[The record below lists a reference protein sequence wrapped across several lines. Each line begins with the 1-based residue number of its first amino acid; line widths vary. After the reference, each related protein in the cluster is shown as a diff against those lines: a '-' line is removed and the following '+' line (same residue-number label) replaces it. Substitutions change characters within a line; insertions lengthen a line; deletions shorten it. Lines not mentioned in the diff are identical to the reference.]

1 MRLFLLIIPVI
12 ILVLIQW
19 PIRFF
24 LWLYHKKNPERAD
37 QLYYAC
43 LHHGCRIVL
52 FFGGIKISLKGE
64 EILNRPETVLY
75 VGNHRSI
82 FDIVIF
88 LALHKEPAAFISKVE
103 NHKVPILGKWMDLIH
118 CLYLDRDNLRQGLK
132 TILAGIE
139 VLKSGLSV
147 MIFPE
152 GTRNKDANISTL
164 LEFHG
169 GSFKLAEKSGVPIVP
184 VVLCN
189 TADIF
194 ENHLPWVKAVTINA
208 TVMEPIRIESLEPEQ
223 KKFLGPYVQG
233 LMQEELN
240 RLAGKAG

>member
-1 MRLFLLIIPVI
+1 MKGIWFLAGGDETVI
-12 ILVLIQW
+12 GLEKV
-19 PIRFF
+19 PTDR
-24 LWLYHKKNPERAD
+24 P
-37 QLYYAC
+37 
-43 LHHGCRIVL
+43 VL
-52 FFGGIKISLKGE
+52 F
-64 EILNRPETVLY
+64 

-88 LALHKEPAAFISKVE
+88 LALHKKPAAFVSKVE
-103 NHKVPILGKWMDLIH
+103 NKKVPILGKWMDLIH
-118 CLYLDRDNLRQGLK
+118 CLYLDRDNIREGLK
-132 TILAGIE
+132 TILKGIE
-139 VLKSGLSV
+139 VLKGGLSV

-152 GTRNKDANISTL
+152 GTRNKDEDISTL

-194 ENHLPWVKAVTINA
+194 ENHLPWVKAVTIKA

-233 LMQEELN
+233 LMQE
-240 RLAGKAG
+240 